1 MYIVLFP
8 SGKTLTFS
16 IKALAET
23 YVDAYGAKLVSTP
36 EPAAEASGREASS
49 VNSLSFYSSAVV

>member
-23 YVDAYGAKLVSTP
+23 YVDAYGVKLVSTP
-36 EPAAEASGREASS
+36 EPAAETSGREASS
-49 VNSLSFYSSAVV
+49 VK

>member
-16 IKALAET
+16 VKALADT
-23 YVDAYGAKLVSTP
+23 YVDAYNGKLISV
-36 EPAAEASGREASS
+36 PAPVET
-49 VNSLSFYSSAVV
+49 VVTV

>member
-36 EPAAEASGREASS
+36 EPAAVDSETVTTGT
-49 VNSLSFYSSAVV
+49 

>member
-36 EPAAEASGREASS
+36 EPAAYPDLRSSGIFCKI
-49 VNSLSFYSSAVV
+49 V